1 MPVFIHEQ
9 PEWPRFVWDEKQLM
23 PALLAFRHAQGR
35 LLGKMESL
43 FSNEGNGFQEQALL
57 ETLTQDVIKTS
68 EIEGESLSRLQ
79 VRSSVAHRLGVD
91 IGGLL
96 PADRHV
102 DGIVELVLDTTQH
115 WQKPLN
121 EERLTGWHA
130 ALFPTGR
137 SGLLTIRT
145 GAWRDDSHGR
155 MQVVS
160 GAYGR
165 EKVHYIAPE
174 ASRLPAE
181 MAAFL
186 AWVNQDGGLDLVLK
200 AGIAHF
206 WFITLH
212 PFDDGNGRIARAI
225 TDYFLAKSEQTG
237 RRFYSLSSQI
247 QQERADYY
255 RILEESQKSTLD
267 ITSWLAW
274 YLACLGRALQGS
286 ETLLQHVIGK
296 ASVWRQIAPYPVNER
311 QRKVLSLLL
320 ESFEGKLTTGKWAKL
335 CKCSQDT
342 AARDVAALVKWGVLK
357 KGDGGGRSTHYEL
370 VDAMLKD

>member
-1 MPVFIHEQ
+1 MFIHEQ
-9 PEWPRFVWDEKQLM
+9 PEWPRFTWDEKQLM

-102 DGIVELVLDTTQH
+102 DGIVELVLDATQH
-115 WQKPLN
+115 WQKPLS
-121 EERLTGWHA
+121 EERLTGWHS

-137 SGLLTIRT
+137 SGLLSIRT

-186 AWVNQDGGLDLVLK
+186 AWVNQDDGMDLVLK

-255 RILEESQKSTLD
+255 RILEESQKATLD
-267 ITSWLAW
+267 ITPWLTW

-286 ETLLQHVIGK
+286 ETLLQHVVGK

-320 ESFEGKLTTGKWAKL
+320 EGFEGKLTTGKWAKL

-342 AARDVAALVKWGVLK
+342 AARDVAALVEWGVLK

-370 VDAMLKD
+370 GKGVV